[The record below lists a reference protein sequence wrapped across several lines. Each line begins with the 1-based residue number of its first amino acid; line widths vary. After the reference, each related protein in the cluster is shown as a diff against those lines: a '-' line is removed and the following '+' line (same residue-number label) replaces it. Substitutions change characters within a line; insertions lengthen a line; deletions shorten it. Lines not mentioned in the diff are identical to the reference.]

1 MLYPLSYGDVL
12 NTTDVILTHNAQKY
26 EDAPY
31 RRSQRGRDVGG
42 GLWRLVYN
50 HANEGTR
57 TVHTFNTVQLDV

>member
-1 MLYPLSYGDVL
+1 MLYPLSYGDAL
-12 NTTDVILTHNAQKY
+12 NATDVILTHNAQKY

-31 RRSQRGRDVGG
+31 RRSQGG
-42 GLWRLVYN
+42 VTWGVWRLIHN